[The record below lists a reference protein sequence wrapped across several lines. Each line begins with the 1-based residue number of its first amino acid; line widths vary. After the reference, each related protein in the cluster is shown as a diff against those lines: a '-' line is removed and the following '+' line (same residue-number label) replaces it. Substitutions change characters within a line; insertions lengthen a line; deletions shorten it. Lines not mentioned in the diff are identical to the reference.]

1 MVKMAFLF
9 AFLLIFSALFLSFL
23 GPCEIPPPTQIGDRL
38 DPCLA
43 LPVPFCC
50 HGFFPPPD
58 TSLLSLVCAK
68 TFLALAFS
76 ERYTCLTNS
85 SFRGKPNTFSGRTKV
100 PDSFPWLS

>member
-23 GPCEIPPPTQIGDRL
+23 GPCEIPPPTQIGERL

-58 TSLLSLVCAK
+58 TSLLSFVCAK
-68 TFLALAFS
+68 TFLALALS
-76 ERYTCLTNS
+76 ERKTCLTNS
-85 SFRGKPNTFSGRTKV
+85 AFHGKPNTLAESVKV
-100 PDSFPWLS
+100 PFSFPLLS